1 MVGPALAGALRDVVL
16 SQGLSAF
23 GRHHLKDISQMF
35 NLSVDSRSKVIRAEV
50 LLAGEREP
58 VLVEI
63 HGYGF
68 CREETVTYLTFER
81 LAVSREW
88 MGRVLDGVLKKR
100 RIRLPEGLGT
110 KLLESFM

>member
-1 MVGPALAGALRDVVL
+1 MVGPALGGGLRDVVL
-16 SQGLSAF
+16 SQALTAY
-23 GRHHLKDISQMF
+23 GRNHLKDISHMF
-35 NLSVDSRSKVIRAEV
+35 NLSVDSRAKVIRIEV

-58 VLVEI
+58 VLVEV

-68 CREETVTYLTFER
+68 CREDAATYLTFER

-88 MGRVLDGVLKKR
+88 MGRVLDGALASR

>member
-1 MVGPALAGALRDVVL
+1 MVALGLPGALRDVVL
-16 SQGLSAF
+16 SQALTAF
-23 GRHHLKDISQMF
+23 GRNSLKDISRMF
-35 NLSVDSRSKVIRAEV
+35 NLSVDSRAKVLKAEV

-58 VLVEI
+58 VLVEV

-68 CREETVTYLTFER
+68 FRENEATYLTFER
-81 LAVSREW
+81 LTVSREW
-88 MGRVLDGVLKKR
+88 MGRILDGVLKER

>member
-1 MVGPALAGALRDVVL
+1 
-16 SQGLSAF
+16 
-23 GRHHLKDISQMF
+23 MF
-35 NLSVDSRSKVIRAEV
+35 NLTVDSRAKIIRAEV

-58 VLVEI
+58 VLVEV

-68 CREETVTYLTFER
+68 LRDNAVTYLTFER

-88 MGRVLDGVLKKR
+88 MGRILDGVLKER
-100 RIRLPEGLGT
+100 RIRLPEGVGT

>member
-1 MVGPALAGALRDVVL
+1 MTAA
-16 SQGLSAF
+16 
-23 GRHHLKDISQMF
+23 GRHYLKDISHMF
-35 NLSVDSRSKVIRAEV
+35 NLTVDSRAKIIRAEV

-58 VLVEI
+58 VLVEV

-68 CREETVTYLTFER
+68 FRENAVTYLTFER

-88 MGRVLDGVLKKR
+88 MGRILDGVLKER
-100 RIRLPEGLGT
+100 RIRLPEGVAT